1 MLFFIEKSL
10 YKNTKNYSPFKKL
23 TPVSKLWS
31 ALFFICSYLVI
42 DNEDTEMDVV
52 VKWLMI
58 SLSSSLKFIAG
69 PLLGRLYDLP
79 WWETAFFTFF
89 GMMISIVLFSTVAR
103 AFFYKYVKGIFFR
116 NEKKISPA
124 KRRIVKVWNKFGLS
138 GVAFL
143 TPIIL
148 TPIGGAIVAT
158 SFGLKP
164 VRIIAYMAV
173 SSAFWALVLTLGLYF
188 IPMPF

>member
-1 MLFFIEKSL
+1 M
-10 YKNTKNYSPFKKL
+10 
-23 TPVSKLWS
+23 LWS
-31 ALFFICSYLVI
+31 VLLLYMFLPCYY
-42 DNEDTEMDVV
+42 NEEKEMDLVL
-52 VKWLMI
+52 KWLMI

-69 PLLGRLYDLP
+69 PLLGKLYDLP
-79 WWETAFFTFF
+79 WWETAFFTFL

-124 KRRIVKVWNKFGLS
+124 KRRIVKIWNKFGLS